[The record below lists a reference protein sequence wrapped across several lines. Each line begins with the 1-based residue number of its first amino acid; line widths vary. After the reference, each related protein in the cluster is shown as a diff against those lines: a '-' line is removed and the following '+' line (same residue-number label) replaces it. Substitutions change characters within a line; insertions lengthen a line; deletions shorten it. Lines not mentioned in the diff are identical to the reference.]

1 MMWQFRFVIFC
12 LVLTASS
19 LSLSLPLSS
28 PSEDSRYDEYSS
40 SVCEVEKALPSM
52 SSGGLVFFLHIP
64 KTGGTTIRRNLERIE
79 RIDYIFAKN
88 FSMYHDTASQV
99 EETILHGREN
109 NTILF
114 YEIHATTAPSFFR
127 LRKRLRRWRE
137 TAAQNQVPVFFFSL
151 VREPV
156 SYSFSHFNF
165 FHLQKRNPSF
175 ERCNATEHDFIRKS
189 VFNPQCQFLYKGEP
203 SMRVQKNKNLQNNNI
218 TVHEQNCDMIQKE
231 IIEQMDWVGTT
242 AKLTNET
249 LPLLSKLLDLPT
261 SFTFENFRKIFLC

>member
-1 MMWQFRFVIFC
+1 MRLLLC
-12 LVLTASS
+12 S
-19 LSLSLPLSS
+19 LLNQ
-28 PSEDSRYDEYSS
+28 YY
-40 SVCEVEKALPSM
+40 VQY
-52 SSGGLVFFLHIP
+52 

-79 RIDYIFAKN
+79 RIDYVFAKS

-189 VFNPQCQFLYKGEP
+189 VFNP
-203 SMRVQKNKNLQNNNI
+203 VQDIPQTILISAILLIRKKCANVIVEKWGNI
-218 TVHEQNCDMIQKE
+218 
-231 IIEQMDWVGTT
+231 
-242 AKLTNET
+242 
-249 LPLLSKLLDLPT
+249 
-261 SFTFENFRKIFLC
+261 